1 MPYLTICYKIIFLS
15 TDSGVKIAQL
25 IYMKFIISR
34 EKGRTMKLRT
44 VIFLTLI
51 AFCLGGNAMA
61 FSYSYA
67 ALNGVSSTPYDGDNN
82 TSTGELPRRYW
93 LSALSRYLWCHWW
106 RRV

>member
-1 MPYLTICYKIIFLS
+1 M
-15 TDSGVKIAQL
+15 KIAQL

-51 AFCLGGNAMA
+51 ALFCLGGNSMA

-67 ALNGVSSTPYDGDNN
+67 ALNGVSSTPYDGDK
-82 TSTGELPRRYW
+82 
-93 LSALSRYLWCHWW
+93 
-106 RRV
+106 